1 MPKYQVDLE
10 NDSKFVNLC
19 QDFVNEFSDVIPA
32 NIEVNIKKDFLNWK
46 NQEFK
51 KIDVYRDNAIE
62 KVKIANQVDLNEIEI
77 HYPSIFYEANRINR
91 LLNF

>member
-1 MPKYQVDLE
+1 MPKFQVDLE
-10 NDSKFVNLC
+10 NDSTFVKLC
-19 QDFVNEFSDVIPA
+19 QDFVDRFIDVIPA

-46 NQEFK
+46 NEEFK

-62 KVKIANQVDLNEIEI
+62 QVKIANQVDLEQIEI